1 MFTNKIWIKKE
12 NIIGTVLNLH
22 LTTEKFMILILVF
35 KEFLPRIGH
44 INLVKVIDTSS
55 MLLKEQAVAKVAKE
69 EKIHKKLYLT

>member
-1 MFTNKIWIKKE
+1 
-12 NIIGTVLNLH
+12 
-22 LTTEKFMILILVF
+22 MILILVF